1 MMTILPA
8 STTYKTVPTWIFQ
21 SCTRTKLSKSTLSE
35 EDLEYLEKNTNVERA
50 EIEAQYQAFLANHP
64 DGKISMKSFRSILG
78 EGYPGTNTSK
88 MSKHIW
94 RIYDTNMDGF
104 IDFKE
109 FMMALYVMSSGSSE
123 DNLKQIFRVFDINND
138 GKIDL
143 VEMKRLVKDLLKHEG
158 DDIDRKAVE
167 SLSESAFSEM
177 DENEDGNINQE
188 EFSNACL
195 AKRKCSTELA
205 LKIIDIFIE
214 S

>member
-1 MMTILPA
+1 MSRDA
-8 STTYKTVPTWIFQ
+8 
-21 SCTRTKLSKSTLSE
+21 
-35 EDLEYLEKNTNVERA
+35 VER
-50 EIEAQYQAFLANHP
+50 QYKNFLTKHP
-64 DGKISMKSFRSILG
+64 DGKISQESFNDMMK
-78 EGYPGTNTSK
+78 ECYPGTDTERLG
-88 MSKHIW
+88 KHIW
-94 RIYDTNMDGF
+94 RMYDTNQDGH
-104 IDFKE
+104 IDFRE
-109 FMMALYVMSSGSSE
+109 FMIVLYIMSNGSPE
-123 DNLKQIFRVFDINND
+123 ENLKQIFRVFDINND
-138 GKIDL
+138 GKINF

-195 AKRKCSTELA
+195 VKRKCSTELA

>member
-1 MMTILPA
+1 MTIATA
-8 STTYKTVPTWIFQ
+8 SSTYKMIPTRIFK
-21 SCTRTKLSKSTLSE
+21 SCAKSKVSKSNLSE

-158 DDIDRKAVE
+158 DDIDRKTVE